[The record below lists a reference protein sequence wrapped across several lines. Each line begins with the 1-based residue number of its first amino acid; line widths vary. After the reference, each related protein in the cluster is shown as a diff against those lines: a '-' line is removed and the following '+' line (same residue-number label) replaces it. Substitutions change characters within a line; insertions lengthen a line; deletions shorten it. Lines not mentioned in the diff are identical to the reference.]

1 VLLELGRFIPSIEP
15 PEDAGRVAARWFV
28 WRGTTLLVDRGHGGS
43 GAQVPVARGPE
54 WLGLEAL
61 RTVYLGTLDGEHCF
75 AAECDETVEAPEPM
89 QWAGLRSL
97 FGAID
102 DATFAV
108 AGRAIQLVDWDRAHR
123 FCGRCATPTEHKAG
137 ERSRVCPACGQ
148 THYPRIAPVAMALV
162 RRPGE
167 LLLARSPHFP
177 PGMFSALAGFVEAGE
192 SLEEC
197 LHREVEEEVGVRV
210 DGLRYFQSQ
219 PWPFPHSLMVAFHCE
234 WTGGDIVPQAGE
246 IEAAD
251 WFPIDRLPTLPHRL
265 SIARR
270 LIEDALAEMRGAA

>member
-1 VLLELGRFIPSIEP
+1 VFLDPGRFVPSIDVP
-15 PEDAGRVAARWFV
+15 DDAGRVAAHWFV
-28 WRGTTLLVDRGHGGS
+28 WRGNTLLVDRDAGG
-43 GAQVPVARGPE
+43 ARVPMARGPQ
-54 WLGLEAL
+54 WLGLEPL

-75 AAECDETVEAPEPM
+75 AAECDEGVDAPAPM

-102 DATFAV
+102 DLTFAV
-108 AGRAIQLVDWDRAHR
+108 AGRAIQLVDWDRSHR
-123 FCGRCATPTEHKAG
+123 FCGRCATPTERKPG
-137 ERSRVCPACGQ
+137 ERARVCPSCGQ

-162 RRPGE
+162 RREGE

-197 LHREVEEEVGVRV
+197 LHREVLEEVGVQVGRV
-210 DGLRYFQSQ
+210 RYFQSQ

-270 LIEDALAEMRGAA
+270 LIDHALAEMRGDA